1 MARANGG
8 RRSKRW
14 VSGRAILSAASGS
27 VGAAGYSAHAWSF
40 KRRSFRRTPISVVCE
55 GCDSAGVLRGFWYEV
70 EGGVGSAG
78 VLCSGRFYGLTV
90 QYDLANVPVCVGP
103 REYID
108 VGRNMAPR
116 NSIHISVLRQKK
128 ENETARSQQL
138 RSLGKLTPLNT
149 LCKGYLGF
157 DNVTEAPVRSSEVPS
172 RSPNVLQQEKEVEV
186 DNRCSNGR
194 QYFDKAVTVGAKCT
208 GGSAA
213 ALIYV
218 WTECLEPE
226 RMRSVLLPSIR

>member
-78 VLCSGRFYGLTV
+78 VLCSGRSSRASPRSA
-90 QYDLANVPVCVGP
+90 QVPTLELGVNGTSTIL
-103 REYID
+103 R
-108 VGRNMAPR
+108 
-116 NSIHISVLRQKK
+116 HI
-128 ENETARSQQL
+128 
-138 RSLGKLTPLNT
+138 P
-149 LCKGYLGF
+149 
-157 DNVTEAPVRSSEVPS
+157 
-172 RSPNVLQQEKEVEV
+172 
-186 DNRCSNGR
+186 
-194 QYFDKAVTVGAKCT
+194 
-208 GGSAA
+208 
-213 ALIYV
+213 
-218 WTECLEPE
+218 
-226 RMRSVLLPSIR
+226 